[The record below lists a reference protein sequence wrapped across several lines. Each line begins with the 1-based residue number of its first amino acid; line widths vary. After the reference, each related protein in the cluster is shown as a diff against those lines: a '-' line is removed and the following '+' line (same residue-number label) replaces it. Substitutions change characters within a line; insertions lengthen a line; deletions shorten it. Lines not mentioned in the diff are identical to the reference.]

1 VTIGN
6 HVKTGQI
13 IFMLQTKE
21 AAAYK
26 NLNIN
31 DSTLYYTGNISIMAN
46 DNGLVTN
53 IPHVAGD
60 FIQEGDELCS
70 IAEQNSLVFLLEVPY
85 ELHEL
90 IHENATCT
98 ISLPD
103 ARKLKGN
110 IESRLSDMDAAS
122 QTQRYIIRPVSYEN
136 IPENLLANISI
147 VKSNKENAVTLPK
160 DAVLTNETQSEF
172 WVMKLV
178 NDSTAVKTV
187 IKPGIREKDKVEIL
201 SPDFNEHD
209 LFVASGSYG
218 LPDTATVIITK

>member
-1 VTIGN
+1 
-6 HVKTGQI
+6 
-13 IFMLQTKE
+13 
-21 AAAYK
+21 
-26 NLNIN
+26 
-31 DSTLYYTGNISIMAN
+31 
-46 DNGLVTN
+46 
-53 IPHVAGD
+53 
-60 FIQEGDELCS
+60 
-70 IAEQNSLVFLLEVPY
+70 
-85 ELHEL
+85 
-90 IHENATCT
+90 
-98 ISLPD
+98 
-103 ARKLKGN
+103 
-110 IESRLSDMDAAS
+110 MDAAS